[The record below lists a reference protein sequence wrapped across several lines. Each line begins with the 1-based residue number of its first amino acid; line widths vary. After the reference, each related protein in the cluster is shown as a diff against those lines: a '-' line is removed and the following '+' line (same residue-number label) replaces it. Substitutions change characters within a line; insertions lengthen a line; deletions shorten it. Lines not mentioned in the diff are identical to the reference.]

1 MGTVQGTELHRL
13 RGLHG
18 RAARS
23 RRRGGGEEGAAWLRG
38 HWPQIL
44 ESRCY
49 RILQL
54 VLLCFTPHKAAHQTK
69 HFCSVTDIYKFTSG
83 LGRYLLAVKC
93 AEFCTAQ
100 I

>member
-1 MGTVQGTELHRL
+1 MGAVCCMGSGSVQAAELHRL

-18 RAARS
+18 RA
-23 RRRGGGEEGAAWLRG
+23 GGEEEGAAWLRG

-54 VLLCFTPHKAAHQTK
+54 VVLYAA
-69 HFCSVTDIYKFTSG
+69 
-83 LGRYLLAVKC
+83 
-93 AEFCTAQ
+93 
-100 I
+100 